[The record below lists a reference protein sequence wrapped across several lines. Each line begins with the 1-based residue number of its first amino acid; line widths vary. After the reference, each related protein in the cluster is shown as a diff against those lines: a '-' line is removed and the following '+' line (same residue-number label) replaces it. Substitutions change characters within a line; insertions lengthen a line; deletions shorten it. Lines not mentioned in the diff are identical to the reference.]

1 MPSLTPTSISY
12 PFKHPSRLLPT
23 PAIHYKLN
31 KFFGNSGGG
40 GGRNEWCLG
49 LGRDL
54 WRDSCTS
61 PFPPTSPNKKIDNIV
76 WVRGVGPSGGPLAP
90 GPLRITKNT
99 IINLRFYGFIMW
111 LGRFSFS
118 FTIKPSHKTIQIL
131 LKNLKF
137 IVLLLYS
144 YWLFTLT
151 RGTRTAIIKEIKY

>member
-61 PFPPTSPNKKIDNIV
+61 PFPPTSPNKKIDASI
-76 WVRGVGPSGGPLAP
+76 PSLNSEATPSANGWELKGGPTDGRQGVAEGRNLWMVDFIKLFL
-90 GPLRITKNT
+90 GVCLGQKHLFYFFYWSVLEGLII
-99 IINLRFYGFIMW
+99 IIN
-111 LGRFSFS
+111 
-118 FTIKPSHKTIQIL
+118 T
-131 LKNLKF
+131 
-137 IVLLLYS
+137 
-144 YWLFTLT
+144 
-151 RGTRTAIIKEIKY
+151 

>member
-90 GPLRITKNT
+90 GPLHLFL
-99 IINLRFYGFIMW
+99 LRLGPYHTPLIHLKGRKDCKYMIGVTGFCGDFYGLTFLIYC
-111 LGRFSFS
+111 
-118 FTIKPSHKTIQIL
+118 L
-131 LKNLKF
+131 LKVTEGYNR
-137 IVLLLYS
+137 LY
-144 YWLFTLT
+144 WRENT
-151 RGTRTAIIKEIKY
+151 RA

>member
-1 MPSLTPTSISY
+1 
-12 PFKHPSRLLPT
+12 
-23 PAIHYKLN
+23 
-31 KFFGNSGGG
+31 
-40 GGRNEWCLG
+40 
-49 LGRDL
+49 
-54 WRDSCTS
+54 
-61 PFPPTSPNKKIDNIV
+61 
-76 WVRGVGPSGGPLAP
+76 
-90 GPLRITKNT
+90 
-99 IINLRFYGFIMW
+99 MW